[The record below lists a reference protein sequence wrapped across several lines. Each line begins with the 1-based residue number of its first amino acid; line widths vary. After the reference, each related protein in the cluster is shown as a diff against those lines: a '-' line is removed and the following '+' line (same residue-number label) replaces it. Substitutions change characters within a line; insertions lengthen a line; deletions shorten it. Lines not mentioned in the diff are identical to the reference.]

1 MRDTV
6 TWKIGGEA
14 GFGIM
19 SAGNMVARTYSR
31 LGYHIFVSNEYPSLI
46 RGGHNIVTARIS
58 SKEFYGLNK
67 DVHILVALN
76 RQTVE
81 IHKDEVSEGGLVVY
95 DPKDSEWD
103 QSAFSKKVHLLPVP
117 LADMVK
123 ELSGDKIMR
132 NTLALGATIALLG
145 TPFETLQAMITD
157 QFLKKGQDVVDSNVK
172 VAKTGYDFIQ
182 KTYGTETS
190 MVLSPGEK
198 KEKSLVI
205 NGSEAFGVA
214 AVRSGLKFAAI
225 YPMTPINAVI
235 NFLADHAKSL
245 NIVYKQPEDE
255 IAGINMAIGA
265 SLAGVRSMVATSGGG
280 FALMV
285 EGLSLAGIMEVP
297 LVIDLGM
304 RAGPATGM
312 PTWTEQAELQFAIH
326 AGHGEFPRIVL
337 APGDAEECFTLTTQ
351 AFNLAD
357 RYQIPVLVLTDKYLN
372 ETQWCVRESHFRQPI
387 TIDRGKL
394 VKDSDIAAET
404 NFKRYSLTTDDGV
417 SPRSVPG
424 MKNGYFYSNSY
435 EHDETGHMT
444 ENPIM
449 RRDMA
454 AKRLNKFL
462 SMEKEIQ
469 KPTVYGPEDA
479 DMTLVGWGT
488 TKGVII
494 DALASINYSL
504 NGKSVNF
511 LHFQWMFPFPS
522 QDVLSR
528 LSKSK
533 VIVDVENNATAQ
545 LASLIREHTGIN
557 IEKKL
562 LKNDGRPFYPED
574 IVSFLQT
581 I

>member
-1 MRDTV
+1 MQDTV

-19 SAGNMVARTYSR
+19 SAGNMVARVYSR
-31 LGYHIFVSNEYPSLI
+31 LGYHIFVTNEYPSLI

-58 SKEFYGLNK
+58 PKKFNGLNK
-67 DVHILVALN
+67 DVHILIALN
-76 RQTVE
+76 KQTVE

-95 DPKDSEWD
+95 DPKDGEWTTD
-103 QSAFSKKVHLLPVP
+103 AFSKKVHLLPVP
-117 LADMVK
+117 LTDMVK
-123 ELSGDKIMR
+123 ELNGDKIMR
-132 NTLALGATIALLG
+132 NTLALGATISLLG
-145 TPFETLQAMITD
+145 TPFETLQEMITD
-157 QFLKKGQDVVDSNVK
+157 QFAKKGQDIVDSNVK
-172 VAKTGYDFIQ
+172 VARTGYDYI
-182 KTYGTETS
+182 KNTYGQETS
-190 MVLSPGEK
+190 MALSGATN
-198 KEKSLVI
+198 KEKTLVM
-205 NGSEAFGVA
+205 NGSEALGIG
-214 AVRSGLKFAAI
+214 AVRAGLKFAAI

-235 NFLADHAKSL
+235 TFLADHAKSL
-245 NIVYKQPEDE
+245 NLVYKQPEDE

-265 SLAGVRSMVATSGGG
+265 SLGGVRSMVATSGGG

-326 AGHGEFPRIVL
+326 SGHGEFPRIVL

-357 RYQIPVLVLTDKYLN
+357 VYQTQVLVLTDKYLN
-372 ETQWCVRESHFRQPI
+372 ETQWCVRESHFKQPI

-394 VKDSDIAAET
+394 VKESDIANET
-404 NFKRYSLTTDDGV
+404 NFKRYSLSPEDGI

-435 EHDETGHMT
+435 EHDEIGHVT
-444 ENPIM
+444 ENPVM

-454 AKRLNKFL
+454 AKRLRKL
-462 SMEKEIQ
+462 KAIEKVMQ
-469 KPTVYGPEDA
+469 KPTIYGPENA
-479 DMTLVGWGT
+479 DITVVGWGT
-488 TKGVII
+488 TKGII
-494 DALASINYSL
+494 VDALTSVNFSL

-511 LHFQWMFPFPS
+511 MHFTWMFPFPS
-522 QDVLSR
+522 EHVNSVLA
-528 LSKSK
+528 KAK
-533 VIVDVENNATAQ
+533 QIVDVENNATAQ
-545 LASLIREHTGIN
+545 LASLIREYTGIK
-557 IEKKL
+557 IEHTL
-562 LKNDGRPFYPED
+562 LKNDGRPFFPED
-574 IVSFLQT
+574 ILSYLQT